1 MSPGRPSK
9 GKRRSKDEATS
20 FSTSQGRANFA
31 SALETT
37 AQDKTIVGFARYSQT
52 VAILAPV
59 EAARMLA
66 GQPGDVDP
74 AVRAR
79 IIRMAKLF
87 LASAP
92 PQRKPRAKAVRGKKK
107 AAAKKTARPARKAKP
122 KASAK
127 RKTAKTKKL
136 GKSA

>member
-1 MSPGRPSK
+1 MSPGKPSK
-9 GKRRSKDEATS
+9 RKRGAENETTS

-31 SALETT
+31 RALETT
-37 AQDKTIVGFARYSQT
+37 AEEKTIVGFARYST
-52 VAILAPV
+52 PVAVLAPI
-59 EAARMLA
+59 EAVRMLA
-66 GQPGDVDP
+66 GQSGDVDP

-79 IIRMAKLF
+79 IVRMAKLF

-92 PQRKPRAKAVRGKKK
+92 PQRKPRAKVAKAKKK
-107 AAAKKTARPARKAKP
+107 AAAKKAARPARKPK

-127 RKTAKTKKL
+127 RKTGKRKKL

>member
-1 MSPGRPSK
+1 MSPGKPTK
-9 GKRRSKDEATS
+9 GKRRREDETTS

-31 SALETT
+31 RALETT
-37 AQDKTIVGFARYSQT
+37 AQEKTIVGFARYSQT

-66 GQPGDVDP
+66 GQPGDVEP

-79 IIRMAKLF
+79 IVRMAKLF

-92 PQRKPRAKAVRGKKK
+92 PQRKPRAHVKAKKK
-107 AAAKKTARPARKAKP
+107 AAAKKAARPARKAKP

-127 RKTAKTKKL
+127 RKSAKSKRL
-136 GKSA
+136 GKSV